1 MLNFMDNMAERLRR
15 RTVNPLGSAPVGW
28 NSIFVVFSISSMV
41 KWIAICSLNSAIRA
55 QTSEKTGILT
65 TSATTF
71 FENLDKEKIT
81 EEGITSSVIF
91 WMASDFTVYF
101 SKTADDIVKNNDQVI
116 LSRLETGIF

>member
-1 MLNFMDNMAERLRR
+1 MAERLRR
-15 RTVNPLGSAPVGW
+15 RTVNPLGSARVGW
-28 NSIFVVFSISSMV
+28 NSIFVVFLIGSMV

-116 LSRLETGIF
+116 LARLETGIF